1 MKRVLAML
9 LAVAMLAALLCG
21 CASEGNKETQQTQQ
35 PQATE
40 VAAEENVTE
49 AQKPATATGTPKEIV
64 ETLVGDLLDLSAYE
78 VVNEDEDLISYCN
91 LDLYTSFPYEITL
104 YDMKF
109 QLDGVSTYQDILD
122 GGWTFNFPE
131 TAEAS
136 CQYLNHARDSG
147 RNFILSITLV
157 NLKDEDIPI
166 EEAYLTR
173 VDGEIENGETFI
185 FGTITES
192 SSPADVIQAFGTPY
206 QVIYTEASG
215 LHVIFHDDGN
225 PSSYGNEAAFHFNND
240 GVITQVKL
248 GYDYHNLV

>member
-1 MKRVLAML
+1 ML
-9 LAVAMLAALLCG
+9 LVVAMLATLLCG
-21 CASEGNKETQQTQQ
+21 CVSKGTTETQETKQAKETE
-35 PQATE
+35 A
-40 VAAEENVTE
+40 AAEENVTE
-49 AQKPATATGTPKEIV
+49 AQKPATATGTPREIV
-64 ETLVGDLLDLSAYE
+64 KTMVGDILDLSAYE
-78 VVNEDEDLISYCN
+78 VDEDEDSISYCN
-91 LDLYTSFPYEITL
+91 RDLHGSFPYEITI
-104 YDMKF
+104 YDMKL
-109 QLDGVSTYQDILD
+109 QLDGVSTYQDMLD

-136 CQYLNHARDSG
+136 SQYLNHAWDSG

-166 EEAYLTR
+166 EEAYLIR
-173 VDGEIENGETFI
+173 VDGEIENGETFT

-248 GYDYHNLV
+248 GYDYHNLF